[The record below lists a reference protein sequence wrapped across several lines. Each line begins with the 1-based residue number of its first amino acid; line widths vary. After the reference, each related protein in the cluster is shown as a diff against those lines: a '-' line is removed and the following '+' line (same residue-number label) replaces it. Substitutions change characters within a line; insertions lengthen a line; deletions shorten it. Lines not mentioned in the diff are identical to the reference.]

1 MNKLLFVLLIL
12 AQSPVIAV
20 PVVPNFSSGSVTSS
34 TRSTSSTTE
43 LIKSYSFQTGYQ
55 SAVGCTNCSATGNL
69 SPVNKAVGT
78 QTVNGTTTSWTGVES
93 MPTYTQTVPGAPTN
107 FTQSYSGPGLSNYT
121 LIERSIEIES
131 ITDSTSTFTQ

>member
-1 MNKLLFVLLIL
+1 MKRLAFILLIL

-20 PVVPNFSSGSVTSS
+20 PVVPNFSSGSVSSS
-34 TRSTSSTTE
+34 TRSTSNTTE

-55 SAVGCTNCSATGNL
+55 YAVGCTNCSATGNL

-93 MPTYTQTVPGAPTN
+93 IPTHSQTVPGAPTN
-107 FTQSYSGPGLSNYT
+107 FSQSFSGPGLSNYT
-121 LIERSIEIES
+121 IIERTVEIES
-131 ITDSTSTFTQ
+131 VTDSVSTFTQ